1 MADPQ
6 PPSADAAPAAA
17 ATADLESKEIWG
29 DEADQLDEEI
39 MKVRTVLKLFILAV
53 AKKVAVHEALPLVW
67 QEAMD
72 TPDAVCSSSCCDC
85 GDLMR
90 HVE

>member
-6 PPSADAAPAAA
+6 PPAAPADAPADDAAAAAAASAA

-39 MKVRTVLKLFILAV
+39 MKVRQWCVSTEVLLLLAIISR
-53 AKKVAVHEALPLVW
+53 
-67 QEAMD
+67 
-72 TPDAVCSSSCCDC
+72 CSE
-85 GDLMR
+85 G
-90 HVE
+90 

>member
-6 PPSADAAPAAA
+6 PPPAPAA

-39 MKVRTVLKLFILAV
+39 MKVHSLAECL
-53 AKKVAVHEALPLVW
+53 APLLW
-67 QEAMD
+67 L
-72 TPDAVCSSSCCDC
+72 VCYSSGCVDLQDDGDRLSRRRAIRGTKCRACCS
-85 GDLMR
+85 R
-90 HVE
+90 V

>member
-6 PPSADAAPAAA
+6 PPAAPADAPADDAAAAAAAAA

-39 MKVRTVLKLFILAV
+39 MKV
-53 AKKVAVHEALPLVW
+53 W
-67 QEAMD
+67 
-72 TPDAVCSSSCCDC
+72 
-85 GDLMR
+85 
-90 HVE
+90 

>member
-6 PPSADAAPAAA
+6 PPAAPADAPPADAAAAA

-39 MKVRTVLKLFILAV
+39 MKVPSYDSAETTVLLAITL
-53 AKKVAVHEALPLVW
+53 KVQRRLS
-67 QEAMD
+67 
-72 TPDAVCSSSCCDC
+72 TT
-85 GDLMR
+85 
-90 HVE
+90 